1 MAFEKYILVW
11 NGEELEGTTWT
22 EDSDVEIKYGEIP
35 EASVDLDEVKLIHQ
49 DENKNTYSGYK
60 NGKWTCEFSL
70 IPNSESDL
78 MCKKKIRG

>member
-22 EDSDVEIKYGEIP
+22 EDSDVEINCGKEQKT
-35 EASVDLDEVKLIHQ
+35 SLDLDEVRLIYQ

-60 NGKWTCEFSL
+60 NGKWVCEFSVV
-70 IPNSESDL
+70 PDSESDL
-78 MCKKKIRG
+78 ICKKKIRG

>member
-22 EDSDVEIKYGEIP
+22 EDSDVEINCGKEQKT
-35 EASVDLDEVKLIHQ
+35 SLDLDEVRLIYQ

-60 NGKWTCEFSL
+60 NGKWFCEFSVV
-70 IPNSESDL
+70 PNSESDL
-78 MCKKKIRG
+78 ICKKKIRG